1 MKKISTILILGILL
15 FGCTGEVTSS
25 PEASLSPKGSI
36 TDNNRSNLVQYEVIR
51 VIDGDTVELKNGE
64 RLRYNDI
71 DTPETV
77 HPSKP
82 IECYGVEARKKNKEL
97 VEGETI
103 LVELG
108 NPEKDRYG
116 RLLGYVYIDD
126 LFVNAELVRGGYA
139 EVNSYGNPG
148 SKLSNLLDI
157 EKNAKKRMEG
167 IWGTCLNSR

>member
-82 IECYGVEARKKNKEL
+82 IECYGAEASKKNKEL

-148 SKLSNLLDI
+148 SKIVELINI
-157 EKNAKKRMEG
+157 ERDAKLKSTG
-167 IWGTCLNSR
+167 LWSSCVK

>member
-1 MKKISTILILGILL
+1 MRKILL
-15 FGCTGEVTSS
+15 LIFFALVMGCTSNASQNPEVKLPATEPNEKNSS
-25 PEASLSPKGSI
+25 
-36 TDNNRSNLVQYEVIR
+36 SNLIKYKVIR

-82 IECYGVEARKKNKEL
+82 VECYGPQASAKNKDL
-97 VEGETI
+97 VEGKII

-108 NPEKDRYG
+108 NPTKDRYG
-116 RLLGYVYIDD
+116 RLLGYVYIED

-148 SKLSNLLDI
+148 SKLNKLLDI
-157 EKNAKKRMEG
+157 EKNAKKSMHG
-167 IWGTCLNSR
+167 LWGACLNSR

>member
-1 MKKISTILILGILL
+1 MKKILLLIFFVLVI
-15 FGCTGEVTSS
+15 GCASEVSQNLEIKPITTRLNEGNSS
-25 PEASLSPKGSI
+25 A
-36 TDNNRSNLVQYEVIR
+36 NLIQYEVIR
-51 VIDGDTVELKNGE
+51 VIDGDTVELANGE

-82 IECYGVEARKKNKEL
+82 IECYGPEASAKNKEL

-148 SKLSNLLDI
+148 SKIAELINI
-157 EKNAKKRMEG
+157 ERDSKLKSTGLWSSCVR
-167 IWGTCLNSR
+167 

>member
-1 MKKISTILILGILL
+1 MKKISTILILGILV
-15 FGCTGEVTSS
+15 FGCTGEVTST
-25 PEASLSPKGSI
+25 PEASLSPKESK
-36 TDNNRSNLVQYEVIR
+36 TDNNKSNLVQYEVIR

-82 IECYGVEARKKNKEL
+82 VECYGPEASAKNKEL

-148 SKLSNLLDI
+148 SKIAELINI
-157 EKNAKKRMEG
+157 ERDSKLKSTGLWSSCVR
-167 IWGTCLNSR
+167 

>member
-1 MKKISTILILGILL
+1 MKFYSKTKKNKIIYLILLII
-15 FGCTGEVTSS
+15 FFSNTNSYSEEITGY
-25 PEASLSPKGSI
+25 A
-36 TDNNRSNLVQYEVIR
+36 R

-82 IECYGVEARKKNKEL
+82 IECYGPQASSKNKEL
-97 VEGETI
+97 VEGEI
-103 LVELG
+103 IFVELG
-108 NPEKDRYG
+108 NPAKDRYG

-139 EVNSYGNPG
+139 KVNSYGDPG
-148 SKLSNLLDI
+148 SELSNLLDI
-157 EKNAKKRMEG
+157 EKNAKENMKG
-167 IWGTCLNSR
+167 LWGACLNSR

>member
-15 FGCTGEVTSS
+15 FGCTVEVTSS
-25 PEASLSPKGSI
+25 PEASLSSKGSK
-36 TDNNRSNLVQYEVIR
+36 TDNNRSNLVQYKVIR

-71 DTPETV
+71 DTPETA

-82 IECYGVEARKKNKEL
+82 IECYGAEASKKNKEL

-148 SKLSNLLDI
+148 SKIVELINI
-157 EKNAKKRMEG
+157 ERDAKLKSTG
-167 IWGTCLNSR
+167 LWSSCVK

>member
-1 MKKISTILILGILL
+1 MRKILLLIFFVLVIGCTSNASQNLEVKPLETEPNEKIS
-15 FGCTGEVTSS
+15 S
-25 PEASLSPKGSI
+25 
-36 TDNNRSNLVQYEVIR
+36 SNLIKYEVIR

-82 IECYGVEARKKNKEL
+82 VECYGPQASAKNKDL
-97 VEGETI
+97 VEGEII

-157 EKNAKKRMEG
+157 EKNAKKSMQG
-167 IWGTCLNSR
+167 LWGACLNSR

>member
-1 MKKISTILILGILL
+1 MKKISTILILGILV
-15 FGCTGEVTSS
+15 FGCTGEVTSA

-157 EKNAKKRMEG
+157 ENNAKKSMKG
-167 IWGTCLNSR
+167 IWGACLNSR

>member
-1 MKKISTILILGILL
+1 MKKISTILILGILV
-15 FGCTGEVTSS
+15 FGCTGEVTSA

-82 IECYGVEARKKNKEL
+82 IECYGPEASKKNKEL

-108 NPEKDRYG
+108 DPEKDRYG

-148 SKLSNLLDI
+148 SKIVELINI
-157 EKNAKKRMEG
+157 ERDAKLKSTG
-167 IWGTCLNSR
+167 LWSSCVK

>member
-1 MKKISTILILGILL
+1 MRKILL
-15 FGCTGEVTSS
+15 LIFFALVIGCTSNASQNLEVKPLVTEPNEKNSS
-25 PEASLSPKGSI
+25 
-36 TDNNRSNLVQYEVIR
+36 SNLIKYKVIR

-82 IECYGVEARKKNKEL
+82 VECYGPQASAKNKDL
-97 VEGETI
+97 VEGEII

-116 RLLGYVYIDD
+116 RLLGYVYVDD

-148 SKLSNLLDI
+148 SKFNELIQI
-157 EKNAKKRMEG
+157 ENKAKSKLTG
-167 IWGTCLNSR
+167 LWANCVN

>member
-1 MKKISTILILGILL
+1 MKRILFIFLIGLSLACSSEVAPITEVGLSKEPKI
-15 FGCTGEVTSS
+15 E
-25 PEASLSPKGSI
+25 K
-36 TDNNRSNLVQYEVIR
+36 NNPALVQYEVIR

-82 IECYGVEARKKNKEL
+82 IECFGPEASAKNEEL
-97 VEGETI
+97 VQGEII

-108 NPEKDRYG
+108 NPKKDRYG
-116 RLLGYVYIDD
+116 RLLGYVYVDD
-126 LFVNAELVRGGYA
+126 LFVNAELVKGGYA

-148 SKLSNLLDI
+148 SKIDKLLDI
-157 EKNAKKRMEG
+157 EKDAKQKMTG
-167 IWGTCLNSR
+167 LWGVCLNSR

>member
-15 FGCTGEVTSS
+15 FGCTVEVTSS
-25 PEASLSPKGSI
+25 PEASLSSKGSK

-82 IECYGVEARKKNKEL
+82 IECYGPEASKKNKEL

-108 NPEKDRYG
+108 DPEKDRYG

-148 SKLSNLLDI
+148 SKIVELINI
-157 EKNAKKRMEG
+157 ERDAKLKSTG
-167 IWGTCLNSR
+167 LWSSCVK

>member
-1 MKKISTILILGILL
+1 MKKILFILL
-15 FGCTGEVTSS
+15 IGQLIGCSVEENSTLVIEIPNKEQKLENST
-25 PEASLSPKGSI
+25 
-36 TDNNRSNLVQYEVIR
+36 SNLIQYEVIR

-82 IECYGVEARKKNKEL
+82 VECYGPQASAKNKDL
-97 VEGETI
+97 VEGEII

-157 EKNAKKRMEG
+157 EKNAKKSMQG
-167 IWGTCLNSR
+167 LWGACLNSR

>member
-1 MKKISTILILGILL
+1 MRKILL
-15 FGCTGEVTSS
+15 VIFFVIVIGCTSNASQNLEVKPLVTEPIEKKS
-25 PEASLSPKGSI
+25 PL
-36 TDNNRSNLVQYEVIR
+36 NLIQYEVIR

-77 HPSKP
+77 HPNKP
-82 IECYGVEARKKNKEL
+82 VECYGPQASSKNKEL
-97 VEGETI
+97 VEGEI
-103 LVELG
+103 IFVELG
-108 NPEKDRYG
+108 NPAKDRYG

-157 EKNAKKRMEG
+157 EKNAKESMKG
-167 IWGTCLNSR
+167 LWGACLNSR

>member
-1 MKKISTILILGILL
+1 MKKILFILL
-15 FGCTGEVTSS
+15 IVLLTGCSIEEKSTSVTEI
-25 PEASLSPKGSI
+25 PNKEQRLENGSL
-36 TDNNRSNLVQYEVIR
+36 NLIQYEVIR

-82 IECYGVEARKKNKEL
+82 IECYGPQASSKNKKL
-97 VEGETI
+97 VEGEI
-103 LVELG
+103 IFVELG
-108 NPEKDRYG
+108 NPAKDRYG

-139 EVNSYGNPG
+139 KVNSYGDPG
-148 SKLSNLLDI
+148 SELSNLLDI
-157 EKNAKKRMEG
+157 EKNAKENMKG
-167 IWGTCLNSR
+167 LWGACLNSR

>member
-1 MKKISTILILGILL
+1 MKKILFLLLICLLIGCSVEENSTSAVEISKKEQKL
-15 FGCTGEVTSS
+15 ENSS
-25 PEASLSPKGSI
+25 LNHI
-36 TDNNRSNLVQYEVIR
+36 QYEVIR

-82 IECYGVEARKKNKEL
+82 VECYGPQASAKNKEL
-97 VEGETI
+97 VEGEII

-139 EVNSYGNPG
+139 EVNSYGNLG

-157 EKNAKKRMEG
+157 EKNAKKSMNG
-167 IWGTCLNSR
+167 LWGACLNFR

>member
-1 MKKISTILILGILL
+1 MKKISTILILGILV
-15 FGCTGEVTSS
+15 FGCTGEVTST
-25 PEASLSPKGSI
+25 PEANLSPKESK

-82 IECYGVEARKKNKEL
+82 IECYGSEASKKNKEL
-97 VEGETI
+97 VEGKKI

-148 SKLSNLLDI
+148 SKFNELIQI
-157 EKNAKKRMEG
+157 ENKAKSKLTG
-167 IWGTCLNSR
+167 LWANCVN

>member
-15 FGCTGEVTSS
+15 FGCTVEVTSS
-25 PEASLSPKGSI
+25 PEARLSSKGSK

-82 IECYGVEARKKNKEL
+82 IECYGPEASKKNKEL

-108 NPEKDRYG
+108 DPEKDRYG

-148 SKLSNLLDI
+148 SKIVELINI
-157 EKNAKKRMEG
+157 ERDAKLKSTG
-167 IWGTCLNSR
+167 LWSSCVK

>member
-15 FGCTGEVTSS
+15 FVCTGEVTSS

-36 TDNNRSNLVQYEVIR
+36 TDNNWSNLVQYEVIR

-82 IECYGVEARKKNKEL
+82 IECYGEEASKKNKEL

>member
-15 FGCTGEVTSS
+15 FGCTVEVTSS
-25 PEASLSPKGSI
+25 PEASLSSKGSK

-82 IECYGVEARKKNKEL
+82 IECYGAEASKKNKEL

-108 NPEKDRYG
+108 DPEKDRYG

-148 SKLSNLLDI
+148 SKIVELINI
-157 EKNAKKRMEG
+157 ERDAKLKSTG
-167 IWGTCLNSR
+167 LWSSCVK

>member
-1 MKKISTILILGILL
+1 MKKISTILILGILV
-15 FGCTGEVTSS
+15 FGCTGEVTSA

-148 SKLSNLLDI
+148 SKFNELIQI
-157 EKNAKKRMEG
+157 ENKAKSKPTG
-167 IWGTCLNSR
+167 LWANCVN

>member
-1 MKKISTILILGILL
+1 MKKILFISLIGLLIGCSIEENSTSGTEISNKEQKLENSPLNLI
-15 FGCTGEVTSS
+15 
-25 PEASLSPKGSI
+25 
-36 TDNNRSNLVQYEVIR
+36 QYEVLR

-77 HPSKP
+77 HPSKQV
-82 IECYGVEARKKNKEL
+82 ECYGPQASEKNKDL
-97 VEGETI
+97 VEGEII

-108 NPEKDRYG
+108 SPEKDRYG

-139 EVNSYGNPG
+139 KVNSYGNPG

-157 EKNAKKRMEG
+157 EKNAKKSMNG
-167 IWGTCLNSR
+167 LWGACLNSR

>member
-71 DTPETV
+71 DTPETA

-82 IECYGVEARKKNKEL
+82 IECYGPEASKKNKEL

-108 NPEKDRYG
+108 NPEKDKYG

-148 SKLSNLLDI
+148 SKIAELINI
-157 EKNAKKRMEG
+157 ERDAKLKSTG
-167 IWGTCLNSR
+167 LWSSCVK

>member
-15 FGCTGEVTSS
+15 FGCTVEVTSS
-25 PEASLSPKGSI
+25 PEASLSSKGSK

-82 IECYGVEARKKNKEL
+82 VECYGPEASAKNKEL

-148 SKLSNLLDI
+148 SKFNELIQI
-157 EKNAKKRMEG
+157 ENKAKSKPTG
-167 IWGTCLNSR
+167 LWANCVN

>member
-1 MKKISTILILGILL
+1 MKKILFILL
-15 FGCTGEVTSS
+15 IGLLIGCSVEENSNSVTDIPNKEQKLENSS
-25 PEASLSPKGSI
+25 F
-36 TDNNRSNLVQYEVIR
+36 NLIQYEVIR

-82 IECYGVEARKKNKEL
+82 VECYGPQASAKNKEL
-97 VEGETI
+97 VEGEII

-108 NPEKDRYG
+108 NPTKDRYG
-116 RLLGYVYIDD
+116 RLLGYVYIED

-148 SKLSNLLDI
+148 SKLSNLLI
-157 EKNAKKRMEG
+157 LKRMPRKVWKG
-167 IWGTCLNSR
+167 LWGACLNSR